1 MSNELFCCRCGFEA
15 KERTYLIKH
24 LRRKTLCDPVMSDLL
39 PEIQLL
45 EITKKTYNDNA
56 VSCPHCDKKFND
68 PSNRYKHLKICKKNL
83 DNIPK
88 EDIVKELKEIKEQL
102 AKFKNQESVSNVTQN
117 NTNNNNT
124 NNVVGNTTNI
134 HINSF
139 GRETFDHLPMEF
151 LTSCFMM
158 KNMESLVENIY
169 FDKDCPQNHN
179 VKLKSAKQKTVE
191 VYDDGLWR
199 VRHSADVAD
208 DIINKGHTL
217 LYSHY
222 RKNKDA
228 VKEDMSDVEIQ
239 EVLDWLHKIFENDN
253 ITRQPIKRDLILL
266 FQTYRNQ
273 IK

>member
-1 MSNELFCCRCGFEA
+1 MSNDFICCRCGFETDE
-15 KERTYLIKH
+15 KRYLVKH
-24 LRRKTLCDPVMSDLL
+24 LQRKTLCDPLISSLV
-39 PEIQLL
+39 PEFQLTQL
-45 EITKKTYNDNA
+45 TKKTYNDNA
-56 VSCPHCDKKFND
+56 VSCPHCDKRFND
-68 PSNRYKHLKICKKNL
+68 PSNRSKHIKICKKNL
-83 DNIPK
+83 ENTPK
-88 EDIVKELKEIKEQL
+88 ADIIKELIEIKEQL
-102 AKFKNQESVSNVTQN
+102 AKFKNLETVSNVTQN
-117 NTNNNNT
+117 N

-139 GRETFDHLPMEF
+139 GRETFDHLPLDF

-169 FDKDCPQNHN
+169 FDKDCPENHN
-179 VKLKSAKQKTVE
+179 VKLKSSKQKTVE
-191 VYDDGLWR
+191 VFEDGLWR
-199 VRHSADVAD
+199 VKHSDDVAD
-208 DIINKGHTL
+208 DIINKGHSL

-228 VKEDMSDVEIQ
+228 VKEDMSDIEIE

>member
-1 MSNELFCCRCGFEA
+1 
-15 KERTYLIKH
+15 
-24 LRRKTLCDPVMSDLL
+24 MSDLL
-39 PEIQLL
+39 PVLQLE
-45 EITKKTYNDNA
+45 EITKKNYNDDA
-56 VSCPHCDKKFND
+56 VSCPHCDKKFNNV
-68 PSNRYKHLKICKKNL
+68 SNRYKHVKVCKKNL
-83 DNIPK
+83 ENTPK
-88 EDIVKELKEIKEQL
+88 SDIIKELNDIKEQL
-102 AKFKNQESVSNVTQN
+102 AQFKNQETVSNVSQTQN
-117 NTNNNNT
+117 NNNNT
-124 NNVVGNTTNI
+124 NTNNTNVVGNTTNI

-139 GRETFDHLPMEF
+139 GRETYDHLPLEF

-208 DIINKGHTL
+208 DIINKGHSL

-222 RKNKDA
+222 RKNKEA
-228 VKEDMSDVEIQ
+228 VKEDMSDVEIR